1 MRPKKLKKKYRSKDQ
16 TPNPP
21 KQKEKFLSE
30 IRTKRQP
37 NQTLQPNL
45 RAQINP
51 TSEMMTIQSAMPL
64 TMMESTFQG
73 LESDQKLSLTGLLP
87 GLPNIADKKGRLQPK
102 ASYGARDERTAA
114 R

>member
-1 MRPKKLKKKYRSKDQ
+1 
-16 TPNPP
+16 
-21 KQKEKFLSE
+21 
-30 IRTKRQP
+30 
-37 NQTLQPNL
+37 
-45 RAQINP
+45 
-51 TSEMMTIQSAMPL
+51 MPL